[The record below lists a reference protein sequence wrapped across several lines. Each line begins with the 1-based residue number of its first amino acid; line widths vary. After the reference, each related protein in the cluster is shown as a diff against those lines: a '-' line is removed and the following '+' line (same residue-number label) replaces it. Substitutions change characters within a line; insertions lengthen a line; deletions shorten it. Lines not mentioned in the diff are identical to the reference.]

1 MSKLEMLILCIEHY
15 SYIKDIPSNQV
26 FVSFAQKGVFTMLL
40 DSYDVF
46 KNMDIG
52 FFMGVIDGYMEN
64 TIDAETQQ
72 YTHYEEREQK
82 LPKVIDLIQSHY
94 GVDEVKALEQF
105 YLSEIGVKFS
115 QDESGLYQK
124 TAEEL
129 FALYVQEQEK

>member
-1 MSKLEMLILCIEHY
+1 MLILCIEHY